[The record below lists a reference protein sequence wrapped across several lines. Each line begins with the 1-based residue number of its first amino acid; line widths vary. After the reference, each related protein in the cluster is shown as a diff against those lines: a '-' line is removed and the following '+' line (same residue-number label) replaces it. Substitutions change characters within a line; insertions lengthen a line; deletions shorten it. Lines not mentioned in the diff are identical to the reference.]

1 MMKEYRLLFT
11 LLKLD
16 AFFFFGYAI
25 QIAALTD
32 KHWLKGL
39 TEIAFAI
46 PLSMIIMGLGYCA
59 VGFVRQSSA
68 TSMYLCVI
76 ALV

>member
-1 MMKEYRLLFT
+1 MKEYRLLFT

-25 QIAALTD
+25 QIAALMD

-46 PLSMIIMGLGYCA
+46 PLSMIIMGLGFCA
-59 VGFVRQSSA
+59 VC
-68 TSMYLCVI
+68 LI
-76 ALV
+76 